1 MTPQKVIPVKMK
13 FPLKAS
19 ELFLPDFVCGYLG
32 MLGAYLC
39 HTRQSEWEPKR
50 NKGQTITA
58 VLEGGV
64 LRKEGPRN
72 SSHQGWRGKEPIL
85 VREGGSSRKS
95 KV

>member
-1 MTPQKVIPVKMK
+1 MKMK
-13 FPLKAS
+13 FPLKA
-19 ELFLPDFVCGYLG
+19 LPSGLCVWVFGG
-32 MLGAYLC
+32 ARAYLC

-50 NKGQTITA
+50 NNGQTITA
-58 VLEGGV
+58 VLEDGV

-72 SSHQGWRGKEPIL
+72 SSHQGWRGEEPIL